1 MVKKFVGEKLVE
13 VGKFLLP
20 KNARD
25 ILKDKGVKTITDLE
39 KFSKKELQQL
49 LGGSSTGRKIL
60 KSLGLMGAGAAGGV
74 GVTAPSLI
82 KIGQEKQKALD
93 SMAKMNKGGIV
104 APKMGGK
111 PSFKTKKSSKSIAK
125 KYFKGTFQLVELTKA
140 LKHIINK
147 IDSEIENRKNAF
159 ADGKII
165 KDNFEKSVGQVRGLV
180 LAKEIVRE
188 TAKNIEE
195 LDD

>member
-1 MVKKFVGEKLVE
+1 MGKVVDFILRNGLKAAYKLFPPKEVKAAADKIAKQQTKKIKKGVG
-13 VGKFLLP
+13 
-20 KNARD
+20 
-25 ILKDKGVKTITDLE
+25 KGVKV
-39 KFSKKELQQL
+39 
-49 LGGSSTGRKIL
+49 GGLT
-60 KSLGLMGAGAAGGV
+60 AGGV
-74 GVTAPSLI
+74 ELGGGLLLGKSPIIDPV
-82 KIGQEKQKALD
+82 LD
-93 SMAKMNKGGIV
+93 IAKNKLKMNKGGIV

>member
-1 MVKKFVGEKLVE
+1 MIGKAVDFILKNGLKAAYKIFPPKEVKAAAEKIATKQTKNIKKKVGKGVKIGAGTAAGVE
-13 VGKFLLP
+13 VGGGLGFGKSPIIDPALEFA
-20 KNARD
+20 KNK
-25 ILKDKGVKTITDLE
+25 L
-39 KFSKKELQQL
+39 
-49 LGGSSTGRKIL
+49 
-60 KSLGLMGAGAAGGV
+60 
-74 GVTAPSLI
+74 
-82 KIGQEKQKALD
+82 
-93 SMAKMNKGGIV
+93 KMNKGGIV